1 MGGAGAGRPCC
12 TVAAK
17 LKLTLRVETQKSLP
31 SLNIAA
37 NAGIR
42 MIEQRCEFRHGHRL
56 GGTAFDEP

>member
-1 MGGAGAGRPCC
+1 MGGAGAGRPRH
-12 TVAAK
+12 TVAAR
-17 LKLTLRVETQKSLP
+17 LKRIIRVEAQESLP